1 MNKFIENYTER
12 TRRIAF
18 KFPTLSFIVTQVN
31 FWIFAFLFI
40 AVLFHFFTLA
50 IKDLYPNIH
59 TVHFGFSLNIAI
71 VGGIVYGLCTG
82 LIDLFTNQGVFTKYF
97 TGLRVLLKALLY
109 FLAFVVLFLIMSLF
123 WNQYLME
130 FIWKT
135 EDIEFS
141 QAFNRHM
148 SAVLFIYT
156 LVLNFVLSYVKQV
169 NNKFGPG
176 ILIPLLLG
184 KYQTPSVEK
193 RIFLFMDLK
202 SSTAYAEKL
211 GHLKYSEM
219 IKDCFLLANKI
230 LVAHNAEIYQ
240 YVGDEVVITWRED
253 AGLYK
258 ARCVNYYFD
267 FMDSLNGKKEYYY
280 EKYGLVPMFKAGIH
294 LGEVTAIEVGEIKK
308 EIAYHG
314 DTINTASRI
323 QGVCN
328 KYERNLV
335 VSQKVVARLGANE
348 HFIFSP
354 IGSELFKGKTKTVQL
369 FCIEKNHQVKQPANN
384 GIPQTTVNT

>member
-1 MNKFIENYTER
+1 MNRFIENYTER
-12 TRRIAF
+12 ARRIAF
-18 KFPTLSFIVTQVN
+18 KFPTLSFILTQIN
-31 FWIFAFLFI
+31 FWIFAFIFLT
-40 AVLFHFFTLA
+40 VLLHFFSLA
-50 IKDLYPNIH
+50 VKDLYPNVH
-59 TVHFGFSLNIAI
+59 VSHFGFSLALAI
-71 VGGIVYGLCTG
+71 LGGIIYGLCTG
-82 LIDLFTNQGVFTKYF
+82 LIDLTTNQGGFTRYF
-97 TGLRVLLKALLY
+97 AGLRVLIKALLY
-109 FLAFVVLFLIMSLF
+109 FGAFVILFMIMSLF
-123 WNQYLME
+123 WSQYLVE
-130 FIWKT
+130 YIWNG
-135 EDIEFS
+135 EELEFS
-141 QAFNRHM
+141 QQFKRHM

-156 LVLNFVLSYVKQV
+156 LILNFVLSYIKFV

-184 KYQTPSVEK
+184 KYQEPSVEK

-258 ARCVNYYFD
+258 ARCINYYFD
-267 FMDSLNGKKEYYY
+267 FMDSLNSKKAYYY
-280 EKYGLVPMFKAGIH
+280 EKYGLVPVFKAGIH

-323 QGVCN
+323 QEVCN

-335 VSQKVVARLGANE
+335 VSQRLVARLGDFE
-348 HFIFSP
+348 HFTSSP
-354 IGSELFKGKTKTVQL
+354 IGSELFKGKSKTVQL
-369 FCIEKNHQVKQPANN
+369 FCIEKNNAIKKL
-384 GIPQTTVNT
+384 VNERSNHTPVDT